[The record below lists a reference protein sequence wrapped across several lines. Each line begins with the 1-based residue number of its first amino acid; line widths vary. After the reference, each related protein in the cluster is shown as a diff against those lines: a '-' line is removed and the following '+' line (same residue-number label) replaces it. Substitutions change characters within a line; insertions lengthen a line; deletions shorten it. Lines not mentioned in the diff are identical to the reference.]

1 MKIKSARLENFM
13 LFDNFDMTWSP
24 NINVICGSNSTGKTV
39 LIKYMYALLKAWRD
53 TDTEKENKERVN
65 AAFVDKLTGVFRP
78 ENKLIGRLVRRKQ
91 GNSRCACGIYFD
103 DYDSA
108 IEAGFGSQAKSRID
122 ILSYPRKVD
131 GVDPLN
137 TAIYIP
143 PKEIISAT
151 ENFRYLLSLIH
162 I

>member
-65 AAFVDKLTGVFRP
+65 ADFVDKLTGVFRP
-78 ENKLIGRLVRRKQ
+78 ENKLIGRLVQRKQ

-108 IEAGFGSQAKSRID
+108 IEAGFGSQAKSRMA
-122 ILSYPRKVD
+122 R
-131 GVDPLN
+131 
-137 TAIYIP
+137 
-143 PKEIISAT
+143 
-151 ENFRYLLSLIH
+151 R
-162 I
+162 